1 MYIPFP
7 NSKDG
12 MKQYAYE
19 EMKHKI
25 SLRDV
30 QKISL
35 QVNNF
40 ATNRTK
46 KLSYLLE
53 QHSIYIASFPVL

>member
-7 NSKDG
+7 NIKDE

-19 EMKHKI
+19 EMKYKN
-25 SLRDV
+25 SLRNG

-40 ATNRTK
+40 ARNRTK
-46 KLSYLLE
+46 K
-53 QHSIYIASFPVL
+53 AS

>member
-40 ATNRTK
+40 AAEQNQ

-53 QHSIYIASFPVL
+53 QHSIYIASFSVL